1 MFQELFLK
9 IMIPSK
15 SFVENGEVDLVNK
28 STISKNPKIL
38 LIRPPF
44 LEIEGSRGYS
54 MDIPLGLLYI
64 AAVLESHKC
73 SVKVWDARIERKNIF
88 SKQQFSNGHLIG
100 ASWVEI
106 AERIKNESPDIV
118 GISCQFTTQFHTA
131 VKTSEI
137 AKKINPG
144 IVTVVGGPHA
154 SVMPENFLNHSKLID
169 FAVVGEGEYTL
180 LEIAKWHR
188 GRRSLESIKGIV
200 YRNGE
205 GISHNEPRHPIENLD
220 DLPFP
225 AYHLIDMERY
235 FDMKA
240 KGGNSDV
247 SRPRYN
253 YPGSERSISF
263 ITSRGCPF
271 NCVFCSIH
279 LHMGKKWRPH
289 SADYVVRHLEH
300 LIKNF
305 NVRHIHFED
314 DNLTLEKKRFNKI
327 LNGIKEKGLSFTWDT
342 PNGVRADT
350 LDKDLLTK
358 CMQGGCTYLIIAIES
373 GDQYVLDHI
382 IKKKLSLKKVIKVCE
397 MAKEIGIDMR
407 SFYVIGF
414 PGETKKNMIKTIDLA
429 LNLQKKYS
437 ICPNLMVA
445 KPLLGTSLYKQCNE
459 KGYLVKPA
467 NSTTLATSTNG
478 NSIIKTE
485 EFTPADLAWLQKNF
499 HSRQKRIHYLNFV
512 KNLMQTPTFFVYILL
527 NSFKDFRR
535 VKEFCS
541 DIVLFG
547 NFIKKH
553 FPHLLAYKPNTQ
565 KFLHP

>member
-1 MFQELFLK
+1 L
-9 IMIPSK
+9 
-15 SFVENGEVDLVNK
+15 VDK
-28 STISKNPKIL
+28 KTISKNPKIL

-64 AAVLESHKC
+64 AAILESHNC
-73 SVKVWDARIERKNIF
+73 SVKVWDARVEGKNIF
-88 SKQQFSNGHLIG
+88 SKQKFSNGHLIG

-106 AERIKNESPDIV
+106 AEYIKNESPDIV

-154 SVMPENFLNHSKLID
+154 SVMPESFLNHSKFID

-180 LEIAKWHR
+180 LEIAKWYR
-188 GRRSLESIKGIV
+188 GRRSLESIKGIA

-205 GISHNEPRHPIENLD
+205 GISHNEPRNPIKNLD

-235 FDMKA
+235 FDLKA

-289 SADYVVRHLEH
+289 SADYVVRHLEY
-300 LIKNF
+300 LIKNY
-305 NVRHIHFED
+305 NIKHIHFED

-327 LNGIKEKGLSFTWDT
+327 LNGIKEKHLSFTWDT

-350 LDKDLLTK
+350 LDKSLLVK
-358 CMQGGCTYLIIAIES
+358 CKQVGCTYLIIAIES
-373 GDQYVLDHI
+373 GDQYVLDNI

-414 PGETKKNMIKTIDLA
+414 PGETNEDMKKTIDLA
-429 LNLQKKYS
+429 LNLQKKYR
-437 ICPNLMVA
+437 IWPNLMVA
-445 KPLLGTSLYKQCNE
+445 KPLLGTSLYKQCHKE
-459 KGYLVKPA
+459 GFLVKPVD
-467 NSTTLATSTNG
+467 SITLAPLTDG
-478 NSIIKTE
+478 NSLIKTGD
-485 EFTPADLAWLQKNF
+485 FDPDDIAWLQQYFNNG
-499 HSRQKRIHYLNFV
+499 HRRIHYINFL
-512 KNLMQTPTFFVYILL
+512 KSLMQTPTFIAYIIL

-535 VKEFCS
+535 VKEFCA
-541 DIVLFG
+541 DTVLFG
-547 NFIKKH
+547 NYVRRH
-553 FPHLLAYKPNTQ
+553 FPNTNAG
-565 KFLHP
+565 